1 MAWVDDIYQAI
12 KNLGG
17 QASLSQIYSEVARIR
32 IEPLSKSWQASIRER
47 IEAHSSDSKNF
58 KGKDLFKKVETGVWA
73 IRKNAQNSEMNEEND
88 KQSIKITKGREEM
101 SNQELIEDTGLFIGQ
116 KVFEFNLQETFE
128 NINNLFQT
136 IKQYRDFANPDEAA
150 WFDYIHDFFNT
161 LGFNIVRIA
170 PRLIELHDLGT
181 NKEPKALVCVVG
193 PKESFSE
200 IAYGIDWESYLKFAS
215 HFYKT
220 DWVILTNGL
229 QFKVINFGDGTD
241 GQKYFKC
248 QLDEII
254 KNGKTDSFFTLYKV
268 FSVITQNNEK
278 NRALQTTN
286 KKTDGEKGTRKLV
299 KRHYLRKEFWIQ
311 LLSRAQ
317 NKSQLHAKKTP
328 SNDHWL
334 SAGAGKSGISYNYI
348 ILKDGARV
356 ELYIDNGNYDFN
368 KNAFDSLIRNKS
380 EIENG
385 FGDSLNWERL
395 DDKRA
400 SLIRYPLS
408 GIGLQDE
415 DRWPELQDHLIELM
429 INFEKAFKP
438 YIQKIDK

>member
-1 MAWVDDIYQAI
+1 MAWVDDIFQAI

-17 QASLSQIYSEVARIR
+17 QASLSQIYSEVKRIR
-32 IEPLSKSWQASIRER
+32 KEPLPKSWQASIRER
-47 IEAHSSDSKNF
+47 IEAYSSDSKNF
-58 KGKDLFKKVETGVWA
+58 KGKDLFKKIESGVWA
-73 IRKNAQNSEMNEEND
+73 IREKAQNSEINEEKD
-88 KQSIKITKGREEM
+88 KKSIIITKGRGDM

-116 KVFEFNLQETFE
+116 KVFEFNLKETFE

-150 WFDYIHDFFNT
+150 WFNYIYDFFNT

-181 NKEPKALVCVVG
+181 IHEPKALVCVVG

-215 HFYKT
+215 HFYNT
-220 DWVILTNGL
+220 EWVILTNGL

-254 KNGKTDSFFTLYKV
+254 KNDKTDSFFTLYKV
-268 FSVITQNNEK
+268 FSVITQNNER
-278 NRALQTTN
+278 NQASQTTD
-286 KKTDGEKGTRKLV
+286 KKSDGEKGKRKLV
-299 KRHYLRKEFWIQ
+299 KRHYLRKEFWAQ
-311 LLSRAQ
+311 LLSRAK
-317 NKSQLHAKKTP
+317 NKTQLHAKKSP
-328 SNDHWL
+328 SNEHWL

-348 ILKDGARV
+348 ILKDGARI
-356 ELYIDNGNYDFN
+356 ELYIDNGDYNFN
-368 KNAFDSLIRNKS
+368 KKAFDSLIRNKS
-380 EIENG
+380 DIESV
-385 FGDSLNWERL
+385 FGDSLSWERL

-400 SLIRYPLS
+400 SLIRYPIS

-415 DRWPELQDHLIELM
+415 DQWPQLQDQLIESM
-429 INFEKAFKP
+429 IKFDKAFQP
-438 YIQKIDK
+438 YIQKINK